1 MSASSHPVDGAT
13 FSMLWA
19 TAWNAHDLDAL
30 LSHFAEDVTFTSPV
44 AARIIEDSRG
54 VVSGREELRKYWQR
68 GLELIPDLHFEVL
81 DTYSGID
88 LLVINFRNER
98 GGRACE
104 VLKFNGDGLVTEG
117 HGSYLD
123 AGA

>member
-1 MSASSHPVDGAT
+1 
-13 FSMLWA
+13 MLWA

-30 LSHFAEDVTFTSPV
+30 LRHFAEDVTFTSPV
-44 AARIIEDSRG
+44 AARIMEDSRG
-54 VVSGREELRKYWQR
+54 VVSGREQLRKYWAR
-68 GLELIPDLHFEVL
+68 GLELTPDLHFEVL

-98 GGRACE
+98 GRRACE